1 MKERQPKS
9 GFSFVKWVII
19 LVLIL
24 AICLVTFFCIKSLP
38 IFGQEKASLSSSNI
52 VTALQTSSELITSK
66 VNFRGIAKYSDE
78 GVPVINKGD
87 FVMVYTATV
96 KAGIDIDKVKSAVD
110 NQNQIV
116 YIYLPD
122 AEVLDVKV
130 NNDSVEFY
138 NKSFVLFNSD
148 EKSDTADALHL
159 AEEDAKSDALETGI
173 LELANQ
179 HSKTLIKG
187 ILEGVVDGYSM
198 EFFDSLDLFQKK
210 ASQIESASSDSAN

>member
-110 NQNQIV
+110 NQNKIV

-130 NNDSVEFY
+130 NTEGVSGIELIDDTIYYTFDITDNEIECKPLYVSRRA
-138 NKSFVLFNSD
+138 LFNASFTED
-148 EKSDTADALHL
+148 NFNKPRRLKNIVVATPNRKTA
-159 AEEDAKSDALETGI
+159 T
-173 LELANQ
+173 
-179 HSKTLIKG
+179 
-187 ILEGVVDGYSM
+187 YS
-198 EFFDSLDLFQKK
+198 
-210 ASQIESASSDSAN
+210 II

>member
-1 MKERQPKS
+1 
-9 GFSFVKWVII
+9 
-19 LVLIL
+19 
-24 AICLVTFFCIKSLP
+24 
-38 IFGQEKASLSSSNI
+38 
-52 VTALQTSSELITSK
+52 
-66 VNFRGIAKYSDE
+66 
-78 GVPVINKGD
+78 
-87 FVMVYTATV
+87 MVYTATV

-110 NQNQIV
+110 NQNKIV

-198 EFFDSLDLFQKK
+198 ELFDSLDLFQKK